1 MSNPF
6 DYLNAINY
14 TKENLVHGSNNDEL
28 AEQGYNP
35 FVVNRGLSF
44 FPDTILYANE
54 MNTKHQLDKSLQFD
68 YLINSIRPK
77 KRFSKWHKKISN
89 EDFEAVQMY
98 YKCSDAKAE
107 TVLKVLTSEQLQC
120 IKDRLQSCE
129 E

>member
-14 TKENLVHGSNNDEL
+14 TKENLVHGSHNDEL
-28 AEQGYNP
+28 AEQGYQP
-35 FVVNRGLSF
+35 FLINKGLSY

-54 MNTKHQLDKSLQFD
+54 MNLNSHVDKTLQFD
-68 YLINSIRPK
+68 FFINSIRSK
-77 KRFSKWHKKISN
+77 KRFSKWYKKIDN
-89 EDFEAVQMY
+89 EDFEAVQSY
-98 YKCSDAKAE
+98 YKCSDSKAE
-107 TVLKVLTSEQLQC
+107 QALKVLTTEQLQC

>member
-6 DYLNAINY
+6 DYLNAINI

-28 AEQGYNP
+28 AEQGYQP
-35 FVVNRGLSF
+35 FLINKGLSY

-54 MNTKHQLDKSLQFD
+54 MNLNSHIDKTLQFD
-68 YLINSIRPK
+68 FFINSIRSK
-77 KRFSKWHKKISN
+77 KRFSKWFKKIDN
-89 EDFEAVQMY
+89 ENFEAVQMY
-98 YKCSDAKAE
+98 YKCSSTKAE
-107 TVLKVLTSEQLQC
+107 QALKVLTAEQLQC

>member
-28 AEQGYNP
+28 AEQGYNA

-54 MNTKHQLDKSLQFD
+54 MNIKHQLDKSLQFD

-98 YKCSDAKAE
+98 YKCSDSKAE

>member
-6 DYLNAINY
+6 DYLNAINH

-28 AEQGYNP
+28 AEQGYQP
-35 FVVNRGLSF
+35 FLVNKGLSY
-44 FPDTILYANE
+44 FPDTILYSNE
-54 MNTKHQLDKSLQFD
+54 MNLYSHIDKTLQFD
-68 YLINSIRPK
+68 FFINSIRAK

-89 EDFEAVQMY
+89 DDFEAVQTY
-98 YKCSDAKAE
+98 YKCSDTKAE
-107 TVLKVLTSEQLQC
+107 QALKVLSAEQLQC